1 MYEPRTSRCTSWV
14 SKWQRNQRS
23 NCQHSLDHYES
34 KEFPEKKTST
44 SASID
49 CDKPLTVW
57 ITTNWRIL
65 KDMGVPDHLICL
77 VRNLYVGQE
86 GTVRTGHET
95 TDWFKM
101 GKEYNKV
108 VYCHLVHLTYL
119 QRTSCKIPGWM
130 NHKVE
135 SKLL

>member
-1 MYEPRTSRCTSWV
+1 MYKLGFKVAEESEIKLPTFLGSLR
-14 SKWQRNQRS
+14 KQRS
-23 NCQHSLDHYES
+23 SR
-34 KEFPEKKTST
+34 KKTST

>member
-1 MYEPRTSRCTSWV
+1 MNQELPDV
-14 SKWQRNQRS
+14 QAGFQRS
-23 NCQHSLDHYES
+23 RRTRDQIPTVDGAWRKQGDSRKPSTASLML
-34 KEFPEKKTST
+34 
-44 SASID
+44 
-49 CDKPLTVW
+49 KPLTVW

-119 QRTSCKIPGWM
+119 QRPSPSGQS
-130 NHKVE
+130 VE
-135 SKLL
+135 GRF